1 MQGVKLYLNPML
13 QFAALY
19 EAWYDAIGR
28 NSNNIRSHIVNRAKE
43 PSVPRVTFYTKAGC
57 HLCEEARDML
67 DDIAALT
74 AFELA
79 EIDIRSDNKLFE
91 LYRYRI
97 PVIVVDDDTIL
108 EGRIQYRE
116 LARAFHV

>member
-1 MQGVKLYLNPML
+1 MITMSHARNIG
-13 QFAALY
+13 
-19 EAWYDAIGR
+19 AIE
-28 NSNNIRSHIVNRAKE
+28 VERAVE
-43 PSVPRVTFYTKAGC
+43 PAVPRVTFYTRASC

-74 AFELA
+74 TFELT

-91 LYRYRI
+91 QYRYRI
-97 PVIVVDDDTIL
+97 PVIIVDNDTIL
-108 EGRIQYRE
+108 EGRIEYRE